1 MVNIEKSSIILSYLL
16 SKQGEDVR
24 VILLGHLDLR
34 EEISVELKRRGQVVQ
49 RLFKVTILEVSLSQL
64 CVGSHQD
71 EQILLMDVHEQFA
84 KGELLDPDL
93 NHALSV
99 LRHREFVQSLISLH
113 FITKSSTGC
122 ELEEEEEGFIAYVV
136 HRRFCSPSER
146 TPVRHPLASVAGASA
161 IGG

>member
-1 MVNIEKSSIILSYLL
+1 M
-16 SKQGEDVR
+16 
-24 VILLGHLDLR
+24 ILLGHLDLR

-99 LRHREFVQSLISLH
+99 LRHREFVQSLISLQ
-113 FITKSSTGC
+113 
-122 ELEEEEEGFIAYVV
+122 
-136 HRRFCSPSER
+136 
-146 TPVRHPLASVAGASA
+146 
-161 IGG
+161 